1 MDQSSSA
8 VPGAT
13 TPCLPA
19 PSQQFGGTQQPG
31 SNCCTPDAQQPLHYG
46 APRSNSSNGGSITTL
61 TTATT
66 TSGGESFTVLNGSA
80 NRNSSGSGSNN
91 KQRCAGCASEFRSDR
106 PGIQCTGSGQGC
118 RRFFHQEC
126 SELLPDAFRAI
137 VAEPRAEWICP
148 ECMCRQQTQL
158 TFA

>member
-8 VPGAT
+8 VPRAT

-46 APRSNSSNGGSITTL
+46 
-61 TTATT
+61 
-66 TSGGESFTVLNGSA
+66 
-80 NRNSSGSGSNN
+80 
-91 KQRCAGCASEFRSDR
+91 SDR